1 MSGEDKIQ
9 PWKSTWPP
17 PPLRDPRE
25 PGSAAEGGGIGQED
39 QDQGTQEVLDYGL
52 LKGVTIVLD
61 GASHGDLSHEAS
73 CGGKCKLCV
82 AQARAA
88 ASGATAAT
96 STPVPVSSK
105 TLTSDT

>member
-1 MSGEDKIQ
+1 MSGENKIQ

-17 PPLRDPRE
+17 PQEPLKT
-25 PGSAAEGGGIGQED
+25 GASNKGGKDQQSQNSQEI
-39 QDQGTQEVLDYGL
+39 LDYGL

-82 AQARAA
+82 AQAEEAMRARAMSTAA
-88 ASGATAAT
+88 ADACHQSRKLG
-96 STPVPVSSK
+96 
-105 TLTSDT
+105 